1 MVAEVVSR
9 CGGLERSEFDCRSV
23 GDANLPE
30 TLDDR
35 VIHRQSLMLLKR
47 ILRSTKRPFLHDR
60 RTDSVCLQVL
70 EVRIPLLPILAQPP
84 TYPTMHRSIIMTVS
98 STDTLRGLFDPPT
111 SPRIDASDGRRGED
125 FRGEKDAGYT
135 SCGERIL
142 DFDAECTDSVL
153 VLDLFARCAVGIQ
166 GNKIE

>member
-1 MVAEVVSR
+1 
-9 CGGLERSEFDCRSV
+9 
-23 GDANLPE
+23 
-30 TLDDR
+30 
-35 VIHRQSLMLLKR
+35 MLLKR

-70 EVRIPLLPILAQPP
+70 EVQIPLLPILAQPP
-84 TYPTMHRSIIMTVS
+84 TYPTMHCGTITTGS

-125 FRGEKDAGYT
+125 FGGEKDAGYT
-135 SCGERIL
+135 SCGECVL
-142 DFDAECTDSVL
+142 DFDAECTDSVP
-153 VLDLFARCAVGIQ
+153 VLDLFAHCASGIQ